1 MGTSGLLPV
10 SVHCATSLRM
20 STVVKKGVYVMKK
33 LISLLLV
40 VMMLFTAV
48 SAYAESVEK
57 AIYGKH
63 GILSKFLKETDT
75 NTKDIALQ
83 VEAGDKTSDLVI
95 RFDKDNLHLVSR
107 NNGVEEDHI
116 QFNPTGVYLAS
127 DGNVTLL
134 RYATVTTILEDIVKD
149 LNSML
154 EEAIKSIPEEELPTN
169 KEIKEAVNE
178 LGIVASVMEAQDQ
191 ADAVTLSSAAV
202 AFADKFKPEY
212 ILDVKGD
219 EGSVEISL
227 RSEAFA
233 TALAEAMDE
242 LMMNPDIA
250 ELVNRKAEAKGGK
263 TFAKIQKDWLVNR
276 EAILEAIRSI
286 QSTDAI
292 DENGHWVSHFQIGEE
307 LSETKI
313 LMCDTDAW
321 IDAENGEMEMAVA
334 LGFKDEDPLLVY
346 ELAVDPYSYTEKLTS
361 GESMA
366 DVHLDFDEKQIVGGN
381 ILTVIE
387 GNEQLRADFGTD
399 YLYMKGPKGAI
410 STTVRETWTGKI
422 RYEVFAET
430 AEGKEASFTVDFYQD
445 GDSLVCELNSSESD
459 QPAMFKLSRIDKVNI
474 EDLSTAENINEITV
488 EKINAELES
497 LLKEITTAD
506 K

>member
-1 MGTSGLLPV
+1 M
-10 SVHCATSLRM
+10 
-20 STVVKKGVYVMKK
+20 KKGVYFMKK

-48 SAYAESVEK
+48 NAFAESVEK

-154 EEAIKSIPEEELPTN
+154 DEAIKSIPEEELPTK

-227 RSEAFA
+227 RSQAFA
-233 TALAEAMDE
+233 SAFADALDE
-242 LMMNPDIA
+242 LMSNPSLA
-250 ELVNRKAEAKGGK
+250 NLVDRV
-263 TFAKIQKDWLVNR
+263 IPVLRRVR
-276 EAILEAIRSI
+276 
-286 QSTDAI
+286 
-292 DENGHWVSHFQIGEE
+292 
-307 LSETKI
+307 LSV
-313 LMCDTDAW
+313 L
-321 IDAENGEMEMAVA
+321 
-334 LGFKDEDPLLVY
+334 
-346 ELAVDPYSYTEKLTS
+346 
-361 GESMA
+361 
-366 DVHLDFDEKQIVGGN
+366 
-381 ILTVIE
+381 
-387 GNEQLRADFGTD
+387 
-399 YLYMKGPKGAI
+399 
-410 STTVRETWTGKI
+410 KI
-422 RYEVFAET
+422 R
-430 AEGKEASFTVDFYQD
+430 
-445 GDSLVCELNSSESD
+445 
-459 QPAMFKLSRIDKVNI
+459 
-474 EDLSTAENINEITV
+474 
-488 EKINAELES
+488 
-497 LLKEITTAD
+497 LLKIPRQWSM
-506 K
+506 

>member
-20 STVVKKGVYVMKK
+20 STVMKKGVYVMKK

-154 EEAIKSIPEEELPTN
+154 EEAIKSIPEEELPTK

-387 GNEQLRADFGTD
+387 GNEQLRADFGPD

-459 QPAMFKLSRIDKVNI
+459 KPAMFKLSRIDKVNI